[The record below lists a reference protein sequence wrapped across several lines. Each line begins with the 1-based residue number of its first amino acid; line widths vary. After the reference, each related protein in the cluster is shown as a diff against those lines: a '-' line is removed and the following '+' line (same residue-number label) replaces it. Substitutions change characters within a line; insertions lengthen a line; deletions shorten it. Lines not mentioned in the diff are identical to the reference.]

1 MFGAILTATATI
13 FPSVV
18 YRLVLIM
25 KTDSVLRKHEMKPS
39 AVRWNEAACSYV
51 KWTDSGHRQPH
62 VKR

>member
-1 MFGAILTATATI
+1 MFQTILTATATI

-18 YRLVLIM
+18 YRMVLIM

-39 AVRWNEAACSYV
+39 AVSWNETAYEGV